1 MRILALPVLIVATL
15 WAGFSTDARAQTQ
28 FNGNWSVQ
36 IITNRGNC
44 DRAYRYG
51 VQIYNGRIAF
61 VGNAPV
67 NFFGTVTRAGSV
79 RVTVSAGEQRANG
92 SGRLGRDSG
101 RGVWRG
107 RGPTGA
113 CSGTWVASR
122 Y

>member
-1 MRILALPVLIVATL
+1 MLALPALMIAML
-15 WAGFSTDARAQTQ
+15 WGGFTNDAKAQTQ

-67 NFFGTVTRAGSV
+67 NFFGTVTRAGTV

-92 SGRLGRDSG
+92 SGRLWRHSG

-107 RGPTGA
+107 RGPTGT